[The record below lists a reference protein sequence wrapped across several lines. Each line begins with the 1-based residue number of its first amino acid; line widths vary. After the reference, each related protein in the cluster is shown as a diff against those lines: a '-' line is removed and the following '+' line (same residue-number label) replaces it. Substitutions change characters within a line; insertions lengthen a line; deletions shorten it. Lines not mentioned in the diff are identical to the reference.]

1 MSRGLVIGESLID
14 IVQDG
19 RQVTGEHV
27 GGRICGEPVNLERN
41 DREGPD
47 EIRFTGLGRN
57 HLSTRRFHQ
66 GGAVRRKVRDD
77 HRDA

>member
-27 GGRICGEPVNLERN
+27 GGSPLNVAV
-41 DREGPD
+41 
-47 EIRFTGLGRN
+47 GLARASPSTSMPQGRN
-57 HLSTRRFHQ
+57 SFREARTPTGPPPR
-66 GGAVRRKVRDD
+66 G
-77 HRDA
+77 